1 MHFILN
7 CELEIVFSP
16 QKQIGRKSAEIVRL
30 GSKNSAMLNG
40 GDELSDEDND
50 DSSLLPSLGEELH
63 IDDQQT
69 LEMVAQ
75 FAEQAVSKN
84 SALSV
89 SWIVYLV

>member
-1 MHFILN
+1 M
-7 CELEIVFSP
+7 
-16 QKQIGRKSAEIVRL
+16 RL
-30 GSKNSAMLNG
+30 GSKNSGMLNG

-50 DSSLLPSLGEELH
+50 DSTLLPSLGEELH

-89 SWIVYLV
+89 SLIDLFCNIT

>member
-1 MHFILN
+1 
-7 CELEIVFSP
+7 
-16 QKQIGRKSAEIVRL
+16 
-30 GSKNSAMLNG
+30 MLND

-50 DSSLLPSLGEELH
+50 DSTLLPSLGEELH

-84 SALSV
+84 STLSV
-89 SWIVYLV
+89 S